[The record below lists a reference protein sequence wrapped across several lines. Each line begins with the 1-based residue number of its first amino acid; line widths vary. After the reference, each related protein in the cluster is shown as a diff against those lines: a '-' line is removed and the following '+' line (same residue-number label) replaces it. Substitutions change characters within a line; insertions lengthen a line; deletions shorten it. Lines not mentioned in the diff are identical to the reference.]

1 MTAKEY
7 LSQYRLLDTRIENKI
22 DQIRS
27 LRELAEKCTSAIS
40 VNRGKVANSDSA
52 MEKTIIAVVDM
63 EKEVQQEMDGL
74 LRLKKEISDAIKTVE
89 NEEYRILLE
98 KRYLCLN
105 RWKSIAESMGYSLR
119 NIYFMH
125 NLALEKVKII

>member
-7 LSQYRLLDTRIENKI
+7 LSQYRLLDTRIKDKI

-52 MEKTIIAVVDM
+52 MEKAIIAVVDM

-98 KRYLCLN
+98 KRYLCFN
-105 RWKSIAESMGYSLR
+105 GWKSIAESMGYSLR